1 MKYGMKL
8 FFIFCLSGM
17 LSVSLLPTNI
27 YAQEETQTE
36 TENVDEDSSES
47 KSELPKSSNTAPV
60 YHFSLDKFLTEDEI
74 ETAELKSENP
84 NIRSRVTFADI
95 MCEATK
101 YEGLPYVWGGRYPSQ
116 GGFDCAGLCMYV
128 YNKICGTSF
137 DLINTN
143 AAMLYTSHCTPVSES
158 DAQPGDLVFF
168 KGTYEAIDYISHVGI
183 YCGNGIMFNAGDS
196 IGYGYVHDVR
206 NMYGGKAEVLFG
218 RVNNVDVVVSCQSGF
233 NNINGNWYYYD
244 ENGNPLYGW
253 QTINDKWYYF
263 T

>member
-17 LSVSLLPTNI
+17 LSVSLLPINI
-27 YAQEETQTE
+27 YAQEDTQTE
-36 TENVDEDSSES
+36 TENVDEESSES

-74 ETAELKSENP
+74 EAAELKSENP

-95 MCEATK
+95 MYEATK

-158 DAQPGDLVFF
+158 EAQPGDLVFF
-168 KGTYEAIDYISHVGI
+168 KGTYEAIDYI
-183 YCGNGIMFNAGDS
+183 
-196 IGYGYVHDVR
+196 
-206 NMYGGKAEVLFG
+206 
-218 RVNNVDVVVSCQSGF
+218 
-233 NNINGNWYYYD
+233 
-244 ENGNPLYGW
+244 
-253 QTINDKWYYF
+253 
-263 T
+263 

>member
-27 YAQEETQTE
+27 YAQEDTQTE

-47 KSELPKSSNTAPV
+47 NSEFPKSSNTAPV

-101 YEGLPYVWGGRYPSQ
+101 YEGLPYVWGWS
-116 GGFDCAGLCMYV
+116 L
-128 YNKICGTSF
+128 SF
-137 DLINTN
+137 TRWI
-143 AAMLYTSHCTPVSES
+143 
-158 DAQPGDLVFF
+158 
-168 KGTYEAIDYISHVGI
+168 
-183 YCGNGIMFNAGDS
+183 
-196 IGYGYVHDVR
+196 
-206 NMYGGKAEVLFG
+206 
-218 RVNNVDVVVSCQSGF
+218 
-233 NNINGNWYYYD
+233 
-244 ENGNPLYGW
+244 
-253 QTINDKWYYF
+253 
-263 T
+263 

>member
-27 YAQEETQTE
+27 YAQKDTQKDTQTE

-101 YEGLPYVWGGRYPSQ
+101 YEGLPYVWGWS
-116 GGFDCAGLCMYV
+116 L
-128 YNKICGTSF
+128 SF
-137 DLINTN
+137 TRWI
-143 AAMLYTSHCTPVSES
+143 
-158 DAQPGDLVFF
+158 
-168 KGTYEAIDYISHVGI
+168 
-183 YCGNGIMFNAGDS
+183 
-196 IGYGYVHDVR
+196 
-206 NMYGGKAEVLFG
+206 
-218 RVNNVDVVVSCQSGF
+218 
-233 NNINGNWYYYD
+233 
-244 ENGNPLYGW
+244 
-253 QTINDKWYYF
+253 
-263 T
+263 